1 MAVHTAHYGAH
12 AEPAQSQWWQFG
24 LLGVALVAIGIF
36 LLANV
41 VAATI
46 ATAILFGV
54 ALLLVGLFE
63 VLHAFWAKGWGGFF
77 VSLIV
82 GLLYMG
88 AGAVLLYNPIAASAV
103 LTLAFA
109 ALLIASGIFRIV
121 LASRFWA
128 QAGWVLLLSGLIG
141 IAAGII
147 IFLAWPVSG
156 LWVLGLCVGIDILF
170 HGIWWLTYA
179 WQVRTAH

>member
-1 MAVHTAHYGAH
+1 MAVHSAQYGSH
-12 AEPAQSQWWQFG
+12 VEPAQGQWWHYG
-24 LLGVALVAIGIF
+24 LLGVAMVAIGLF

-46 ATAILFGV
+46 ATAIVFGV
-54 ALLLVGLFE
+54 ALILVGLFE
-63 VLHAFWAKGWGGFF
+63 IIHAFWSKGWGGFL

-82 GLLYMG
+82 GLLYVG
-88 AGAVLLYNPIAASAV
+88 AGLVLLNNPVAASAV
-103 LTLAFA
+103 LTLVFA
-109 ALLIASGIFRIV
+109 ALLVASGIFRIV

-147 IFLAWPVSG
+147 IFMAWPVSG

-170 HGIWWLTYA
+170 HGIWWFTYA
-179 WQVRTAH
+179 WQVRGAH